1 MCSCDASLS
10 HYGPI
15 GSQEESPNGV
25 AAFLTSVVE
34 LCRRS
39 GNDWYRVYL
48 IRKICS
54 QRGVEF
60 VQKLLK
66 VADIR
71 WLFPAEVL
79 QQVMVAILS
88 FFTGE

>member
-1 MCSCDASLS
+1 MLLF
-10 HYGPI
+10 GPTI
-15 GSQEESPNGV
+15 GAQENSQNATS
-25 AAFLTSVVE
+25 AFLSSVVD

-54 QRGVEF
+54 QHGVEF

-66 VADIR
+66 VKDVH
-71 WLFPAEVL
+71 WLFPEEVL
-79 QQVMVAILS
+79 QQVLYPPCASV
-88 FFTGE
+88 FTYEG